1 MATGEAPNR
10 LGGKKKLTLKDA
22 VAQSI
27 GLMGPVFSIA
37 FLVPLLVGIT
47 AASGRGA
54 GNAAALSVLIAAVG
68 VVGLG
73 WIVAEY
79 TRKIQAAGSLYDYV
93 TDGLGG
99 RVGTAAGWL
108 YYTGMISLGSAIL
121 PMIGGTIHD
130 TILAEFNVEP
140 FPQLIWDMILFL
152 IVAAVMYLG
161 VALSTRV
168 QLVLAL
174 ISLTV
179 VAIFSIFVIGKS
191 GGIHHIVTGFSPNSS
206 PTHWSGVLFGV
217 LYGVLLFTGFETS
230 ANLGEETVKPKH
242 DIPRAVL
249 FSVLAIG
256 GFYIIA
262 TFAQMSGFHFNLTT
276 FSKNAG
282 APLFTLAGPSGAGGY
297 GSVFMR
303 RIVELVVIFDMIA
316 VLIGCA
322 VSASRGVF
330 AMARDNRL
338 PSSLGKISTKGT
350 PMGASNFVMF
360 IYAIV
365 ITLTVTTSIFAIP
378 GLPHYVAIFSWFSTY
393 GGFAIAVIYLLIS
406 VGALIG
412 LRDRGKTVV
421 LWLASGAGFLVT
433 AGAIFGSIYKVTAP
447 TIEAPYTAAVVLFI
461 GLVIAAT
468 MKYTPRAE
476 TDFSELTESEQG
488 PLKF

>member
-140 FPQLIWDMILFL
+140 FPQLVWDMILFL

-217 LYGVLLFTGFETS
+217 L
-230 ANLGEETVKPKH
+230 
-242 DIPRAVL
+242 
-249 FSVLAIG
+249 
-256 GFYIIA
+256 
-262 TFAQMSGFHFNLTT
+262 
-276 FSKNAG
+276 
-282 APLFTLAGPSGAGGY
+282 
-297 GSVFMR
+297 
-303 RIVELVVIFDMIA
+303 
-316 VLIGCA
+316 
-322 VSASRGVF
+322 
-330 AMARDNRL
+330 
-338 PSSLGKISTKGT
+338 
-350 PMGASNFVMF
+350 
-360 IYAIV
+360 
-365 ITLTVTTSIFAIP
+365 
-378 GLPHYVAIFSWFSTY
+378 
-393 GGFAIAVIYLLIS
+393 
-406 VGALIG
+406 
-412 LRDRGKTVV
+412 
-421 LWLASGAGFLVT
+421 
-433 AGAIFGSIYKVTAP
+433 
-447 TIEAPYTAAVVLFI
+447 
-461 GLVIAAT
+461 
-468 MKYTPRAE
+468 
-476 TDFSELTESEQG
+476 
-488 PLKF
+488 